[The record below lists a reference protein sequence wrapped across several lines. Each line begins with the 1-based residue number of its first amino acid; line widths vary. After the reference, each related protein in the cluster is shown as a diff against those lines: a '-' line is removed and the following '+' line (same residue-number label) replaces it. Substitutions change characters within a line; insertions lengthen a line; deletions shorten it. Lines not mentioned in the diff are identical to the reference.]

1 LGSFVI
7 VIGLLLVS
15 AGFALILLPFSLH
28 SYQTKGWRSGMII
41 AFFIVGGVCLLVFPL
56 YERFLAKKSF
66 IPFTLLTDPTI
77 IGACL
82 LSAFFFTSF

>member
-1 LGSFVI
+1 
-7 VIGLLLVS
+7 
-15 AGFALILLPFSLH
+15 
-28 SYQTKGWRSGMII
+28 MII
-41 AFFIVGGVCLLVFPL
+41 TFFIIGGICLFAFPL

-66 IPFTLLTDPTI
+66 IPFALLTDPTI